1 MIPSSSCLPSQQLD
15 QPALPVITTAS
26 CCYTTS
32 RDTIQVT
39 TRQLVNLTVEMRID
53 LNQCAGRNS
62 FQGARFGDAD
72 YPCVEDLRVEVEVR
86 LD

>member
-1 MIPSSSCLPSQQLD
+1 MK
-15 QPALPVITTAS
+15 VHW
-26 CCYTTS
+26 
-32 RDTIQVT
+32 QVT